1 MTEQAII
8 ESLAPNLA
16 TIRLTRTMLEKH
28 IIDANESVRR
38 LALLCGIDYQTIGA
52 GEKITRAAMLADG
65 TETAINFYKTKRGDK
80 RVSISKLK
88 HHARPD
94 DLVGITYGIK
104 STNKEQ
110 DCECGLTESGEWSE
124 QVFDQYGCECPPDVF
139 LIINITATAERR
151 NEVA

>member
-38 LALLCGIDYQTIGA
+38 LALLCGIDYQQIGA
-52 GEKITRAAMLADG
+52 GEKITRAATLPDG

-94 DLVGITYGIK
+94 DLVGITYVSAFHTFANDLCGMMLTPTK
-104 STNKEQ
+104 S
-110 DCECGLTESGEWSE
+110 
-124 QVFDQYGCECPPDVF
+124 VF

>member
-65 TETAINFYKTKRGDK
+65 TKTTINFYKTKRGDK
-80 RVSISKLK
+80 RVSISRLN
-88 HHARPD
+88 HHARAG
-94 DLVGITYGIK
+94 DLIGITYQTDEWVSSAWEYKDIAFRVK
-104 STNKEQ
+104 Q
-110 DCECGLTESGEWSE
+110 PGE
-124 QVFDQYGCECPPDVF
+124 VF
-139 LIINITATAERR
+139 LIINITAKAERR

>member
-8 ESLAPNLA
+8 ESLSPDLA
-16 TIRLTRTMLEKH
+16 TIRLTQTMLTKH

-38 LALLCGIDYQTIGA
+38 LALLCGIDYQQIGA
-52 GEKITRAAMLADG
+52 GEKTTRAAMLADG

-80 RVSISKLK
+80 RVSISRLK
-88 HHARPD
+88 HHARAG
-94 DLVGITYGIK
+94 DLVGITYQIDEWVSSSWEYKDMTFSIK
-104 STNKEQ
+104 HA
-110 DCECGLTESGEWSE
+110 G
-124 QVFDQYGCECPPDVF
+124 DVF

>member
-8 ESLAPNLA
+8 ESLSPDLA

-38 LALLCGIDYQTIGA
+38 LALLCGIDYQNIGA

-80 RVSISKLK
+80 RASISKLK

-94 DLVGITYGIK
+94 DLVGITYQTAG
-104 STNKEQ
+104 
-110 DCECGLTESGEWSE
+110 GE
-124 QVFDQYGCECPPDVF
+124 VF